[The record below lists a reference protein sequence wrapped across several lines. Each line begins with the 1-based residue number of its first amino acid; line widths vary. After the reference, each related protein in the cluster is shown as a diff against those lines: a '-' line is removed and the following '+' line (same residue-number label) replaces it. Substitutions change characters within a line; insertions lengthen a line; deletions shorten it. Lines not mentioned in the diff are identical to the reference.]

1 MASSG
6 MQQFEGQA
14 SVREALAFYDKAAR
28 AQGTKMNYH
37 STDTLALSVLVEE
50 IAGSPLSHFF
60 YNNLYQKFGQSGYMH
75 WTSDKNGSKYGY
87 QSWVFPVNG
96 RPTLTLQGHGGQFM
110 VLDEKND
117 TILLTISINEE
128 YKAGNLFSY
137 IGKFTEKLNKSGNW
151 N

>member
-1 MASSG
+1 
-6 MQQFEGQA
+6 
-14 SVREALAFYDKAAR
+14 
-28 AQGTKMNYH
+28 
-37 STDTLALSVLVEE
+37 
-50 IAGSPLSHFF
+50 
-60 YNNLYQKFGQSGYMH
+60 
-75 WTSDKNGSKYGY
+75 
-87 QSWVFPVNG
+87 VFPVNG

-128 YKAGNLFSY
+128 YKAGNLFSN